1 MAAGGSSEPGPAPP
15 RVPAV
20 LLFCCETALGKSLIG
35 SWLAKGQPK
44 MLRHAALL
52 QYYSEKTPTKT
63 KTNKQNMSR
72 FKTKQTTRQEK
83 KTS

>member
-52 QYYSEKTPTKT
+52 QYYSK
-63 KTNKQNMSR
+63 KTNKN
-72 FKTKQTTRQEK
+72 KQTKHEQI
-83 KTS
+83 